1 MARVPKEINKQKAK
15 EEREMRTKV
24 WLKSMSLMCIG
35 VLLVTV
41 VTVFVIS
48 NAEAKSVF
56 PSKTITFVLP
66 VSPGGGFD
74 TVSRMIIPYLQ
85 KYLPGKPKIIVRNL
99 PGGEWNIGIN
109 RMYRSKPDGHT
120 IAILNLPG
128 NAVSQV
134 IGTAKFDLN
143 KITWLGN
150 ISQVIYVMAVSAKS
164 KYKTL
169 EDLKKAPE
177 VTSGVVGL
185 ASTAGLGTIIAAER
199 MGVKMKPI
207 PHDGSTEAILAAM
220 RGDVDWVQYPFSTLK
235 KSIIDSHDLIPV
247 WVYTK
252 KRHELLPDVPTVTE
266 LGYGDLLD
274 IITMFRPVGA
284 PPGLPKDVARIWE
297 DAFWKATNDVEF
309 QQKMLKRN
317 HQVRPMTPEET
328 AAMVSAA
335 VVEVAKY
342 KELILKYRK

>member
-1 MARVPKEINKQKAK
+1 
-15 EEREMRTKV
+15 MRTKV

-35 VLLVTV
+35 VLLVAV
-41 VTVFVIS
+41 VTVFDAS

-109 RMYRSKPDGHT
+109 RMYRAKPDGHT

-274 IITMFRPVGA
+274 IITMYRPVGA

>member
-1 MARVPKEINKQKAK
+1 
-15 EEREMRTKV
+15 
-24 WLKSMSLMCIG
+24 
-35 VLLVTV
+35 LLVA
-41 VTVFVIS
+41 VFAPG

-56 PSKTITFVLP
+56 PSKTITFIVP
-66 VSPGGGFD
+66 VTPGGGFD
-74 TVSRMIIPYLQ
+74 TVTRMLVPYLR
-85 KYLPGKPKIIVRNL
+85 KYLPGNPNIIVKNA

-109 RMYRSKPDGHT
+109 KMYRSKPDGHT
-120 IAILNLPG
+120 IGILNLPG
-128 NAVSQV
+128 NAVNQV

-150 ISQVIYVMAVSAKS
+150 ISQVIYVTALSTKS
-164 KYKTL
+164 KYRTL

-207 PHDGSTEAILAAM
+207 PHAGSTEAILAAI

-235 KSIIDSHDLIPV
+235 KSIIDSPDLVPA

-252 KRHELLPDVPTVTE
+252 KRLELLPDLPTVEE

-274 IITMFRPVGA
+274 IITMYRPVGA
-284 PPGLPKDVARIWE
+284 PPELPEDVKKIWN
-297 DAFWKATNDVEF
+297 DAFWKATNDPEF
-309 QQKMLKRN
+309 QEKMVKSNRN
-317 HQVRPMTPEET
+317 PAPMTPEET
-328 AAMVSAA
+328 AAMVSRA

-342 KELILKYRK
+342 RELILKYRK

>member
-1 MARVPKEINKQKAK
+1 MK
-15 EEREMRTKV
+15 RTV
-24 WLKSMSLMCIG
+24 WLKSMCLVCISL
-35 VLLVTV
+35 LLVA
-41 VTVFVIS
+41 VFAPG

-56 PSKTITFVLP
+56 PSKTITFIVP
-66 VSPGGGFD
+66 VTPGGGFD
-74 TVSRMIIPYLQ
+74 TVTRMLVPYLR
-85 KYLPGKPKIIVRNL
+85 KYLPGNPNIIVKNA

-109 RMYRSKPDGHT
+109 KMYRSKPDGHT
-120 IAILNLPG
+120 IGILNLPG
-128 NAVSQV
+128 NAVNQV

-150 ISQVIYVMAVSAKS
+150 ISQVIYVTALSTKS
-164 KYKTL
+164 KYRTL

-207 PHDGSTEAILAAM
+207 PHAGSTEAILAAI

-235 KSIIDSHDLIPV
+235 KSIIDSPDLVPA

-252 KRHELLPDVPTVTE
+252 KRLELLPDLPTVEE

-274 IITMFRPVGA
+274 IITMYRPVGA
-284 PPGLPKDVARIWE
+284 PPELPEDVKKIWN
-297 DAFWKATNDVEF
+297 DAFWKATNDPEF
-309 QQKMLKRN
+309 QEKMVKSNRN
-317 HQVRPMTPEET
+317 PAPMTPEET
-328 AAMVSAA
+328 AAMVSRA

-342 KELILKYRK
+342 RELILKYRK